1 MECTWYLCVCSLLWA
16 WPAAAGHPCSI
27 DKEGWADCSGK
38 NLLHV
43 PDSLPGNIT
52 CLDLSF
58 NSLAMPRSG
67 TFLVHFPSLHALNLS
82 NNVIPTLY
90 PAVFSNLR
98 VLHLLDLSSCNI
110 SHLHPKAFQ
119 GMRNLHTLLLKNN
132 KLRILRLSVLLSFG
146 ALVHL
151 DLRNNDLITVDALV
165 LQLMDR
171 THQVLLQGNPHVCNC
186 SMYLFQQWLRLR
198 RAVHMLCASPPGLQ
212 GQEVKTLNVQ
222 DLSCKR
228 KLRFP
233 RAQPSVTSD
242 PEPTVQRN
250 DTATTSPA
258 GQGGNSWPYL
268 VGFLA
273 SAVGISL
280 LIALAA
286 KCKLFHK
293 HFASYRH
300 QPLPDTSSVGGSR
313 AAEGSPWGEN
323 QSTPRAA
330 ELQLEEEDG
339 FIEDNYIQPSEQ
351 LQEEDELEP
360 SFPLRA

>member
-1 MECTWYLCVCSLLWA
+1 
-16 WPAAAGHPCSI
+16 
-27 DKEGWADCSGK
+27 K
-38 NLLHV
+38 NLLHI

-198 RAVHMLCASPPGLQ
+198 RGEERIEGRATMSKEEGLKDNALK
-212 GQEVKTLNVQ
+212 EVSHQFPCHWHIPKPCCEKGYLHIMCVTHKLFLS
-222 DLSCKR
+222 LSC
-228 KLRFP
+228 
-233 RAQPSVTSD
+233 AA
-242 PEPTVQRN
+242 
-250 DTATTSPA
+250 ATTSPA

-293 HFASYRH
+293 HFASSRH

-351 LQEEDELEP
+351 LQDE
-360 SFPLRA
+360 